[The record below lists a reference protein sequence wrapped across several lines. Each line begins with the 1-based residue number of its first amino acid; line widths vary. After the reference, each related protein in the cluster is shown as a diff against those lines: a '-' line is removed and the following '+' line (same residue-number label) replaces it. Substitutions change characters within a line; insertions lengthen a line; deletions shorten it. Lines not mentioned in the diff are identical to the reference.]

1 MSQPTTKSEQ
11 KKAVPLPTYLKIQRI
26 FFAICIALPF
36 PLLLLGIVTAGNLN
50 PANGSIAIANVS
62 MTALPFPL
70 HLALDI
76 ISFFLLLFGFLGMA
90 SLAMSRSP
98 WLASIGGALSLI
110 GTMTNVSFVA
120 QSDMT
125 YNMAQLGSSTQF
137 IALWDQF
144 NSDAIMSVFL
154 GIFILGFV
162 FGPILLGIALGRARV
177 IPLWAASAIVLSRLL
192 LIIAFPAHLNSSYV
206 EPIAYGLFFLG
217 CIPAALAMF
226 KLSNGKSSISDGER
240 PVLAEY

>member
-1 MSQPTTKSEQ
+1 MAQPTTKAEQ

-26 FFAICIALPF
+26 FFAICIVLPF

-62 MTALPFPL
+62 MTPLPFPL

-76 ISFFLLLFGFLGMA
+76 ISFFFLLFGFLGMT
-90 SLAMSRSP
+90 SLAISRSP

-137 IALWDQF
+137 IALWDRF
-144 NSDAIMSVFL
+144 NSDAIMTVFL
-154 GIFILGFV
+154 DLFILGFV

-192 LIIAFPAHLNSSYV
+192 LIIAVPAHLNSSYV

-217 CIPAALAMF
+217 CLPAALAMF
-226 KLSNGKSSISDGER
+226 KLSNSKSSMSDGER
-240 PVLAEY
+240 PVLAE